1 MTLEAKLEA
10 VLFFKAE
17 PLSIKE
23 LGKLLGA
30 SEEEIIN
37 AINELDSKLVGRG
50 VQLMRKDQEVMLGT
64 SPEASELI
72 ENIAKEELSR
82 DLGKAGLETLAIILY
97 MGPISRTE
105 IDYIRGVNSS
115 FIVRN
120 LLIRG
125 LIERTT
131 NTEDARSYLYKP
143 TMNLYS
149 LLGITRIEDLPEW
162 DSLREKINNFVSA
175 QKEEDNQNA
184 TREST
189 INSN

>member
-30 SEEEIIN
+30 NEEEIIN
-37 AINELDSKLVGRG
+37 AINELDSKLVDRG
-50 VQLMRKDQEVMLGT
+50 VRLIRKDQEVMLGT

-97 MGPISRTE
+97 MGPISRAE

-162 DSLREKINNFVSA
+162 DSLREKINNFVST
-175 QKEEDNQNA
+175 QKEEDNQHA
-184 TREST
+184 AGEST

>member
-30 SEEEIIN
+30 NEEEIIN
-37 AINELDSKLVGRG
+37 AINELDSKLVDRG
-50 VQLMRKDQEVMLGT
+50 IRLIRKDQEVMLGT

-97 MGPISRTE
+97 MGPISRAE

-162 DSLREKINNFVSA
+162 DSLREKINNFVST
-175 QKEEDNQNA
+175 QKEEDNQHA
-184 TREST
+184 AGEST